1 MAILP
6 ISNVSVKNNPRL
18 VSFGMRNDEDD
29 VTMEKVITSLV
40 EYKIKW
46 LPFHLQH

>member
-29 VTMEKVITSLV
+29 DNNGDCLLYTS
-40 EYKIKW
+40 
-46 LPFHLQH
+46 PSPRD